1 MTICFEYHPS
11 QRPLINVVVDQHSL
25 AFCFPLIASSVSCN
39 WFIYHCSRPVS
50 TDTRHWFNQS
60 NDLTL
65 EDVHKLVKSVNSPFF
80 FLSVIDFSASR
91 TRTVHV
97 VRHPLISA
105 VHFSFNFCCS
115 SISFGWRKGLANES
129 LRS

>member
-65 EDVHKLVKSVNSPFF
+65 EDVHKLVKSVNSSFF
-80 FLSVIDFSASR
+80 FERYRFFREPHAYSSRGSPSAHLGSAF
-91 TRTVHV
+91 
-97 VRHPLISA
+97 LIQFLLLF
-105 VHFSFNFCCS
+105 HILWLEER
-115 SISFGWRKGLANES
+115 ISQ
-129 LRS
+129 